1 MTKVRDTF
9 GRVAYE
15 VRTEAFSGPLD
26 VLVKLIVSQEVDVWE
41 VSLARLVDDFV
52 AVLADVGRD
61 ADTGGESGVDLD
73 GITEF
78 AVLAATLIELKSRRL
93 LPSPSVELDLEE
105 ELAPYGRRDE
115 VLARLLE
122 GRTFAAAARLLREHW
137 AAASL
142 QWPRTAGP
150 EERFSTAVPDLLE
163 RATASDLVAAMERVL
178 APRPVPKVDLRHLRS
193 AGITVDEAASHI
205 AEQLAECGTATFRE
219 LTIHLD
225 ERIVV
230 VVHFL
235 AVLELF
241 NSGLVELTQA
251 ERFGDIGVVW
261 IAGDDA
267 VLPTTA
273 GTYGEDAA

>member
-1 MTKVRDTF
+1 MRGTF

-15 VRTEAFSGPLD
+15 VHTVAFTGPLD

-52 AVLADVGRD
+52 VVLADVGRD
-61 ADTGGESGVDLD
+61 ADAGGESSIDLD
-73 GITEF
+73 AVTEF

-93 LPSPSVELDLEE
+93 LPSPPVELDLEE

-122 GRTFAAAARLLREHW
+122 GATFAAAARLLREHW
-137 AAASL
+137 AAAAM

-150 EERFSTAVPDLLE
+150 EDRFSTAVPDLLE
-163 RATASDLVAAMERVL
+163 RATTPDLVAAMQRVL
-178 APRPVPKVDLRHLRS
+178 APRPVPKVDLSHLRS
-193 AGITVDEAASHI
+193 AGITVDEAAVHI
-205 AEQLAECGTATFRE
+205 AGQLAECGAATFRE
-219 LTIHLD
+219 LTDHLD

-241 NSGLVELTQA
+241 NSGLVEMTQA
-251 ERFGDIGVVW
+251 ERFGDIGIIW

-267 VLPTTA
+267 VLPTMA
-273 GTYGEDAA
+273 GAYGEDAA